1 MAFNKNIDGYPQQ
14 FVQLTEKIWNDPTPI
29 IVTMPSKGEA
39 TRLRFKFYD
48 FKKALR
54 LQTSERGQDL
64 CRMAENVVVIIRGNI
79 VEFSSRDHAMDAI
92 AIESALIAMGNVP
105 GRDSD
110 TIQNELDRIAAMPI
124 TPTIPQTITPDPQPT
139 PDTQE
144 DLLGRYFQK

>member
-1 MAFNKNIDGYPQQ
+1 MGFNKNIDGYPQQ
-14 FVQLTEKIWNDPTPI
+14 FVQLTERLWNDPTPI
-29 IVTMPSKGEA
+29 TVTMPSKGEA
-39 TRLRFKFYD
+39 SRLRFKFYD

-64 CRMAENVVVIIRGNI
+64 CRMVENVVVIIRGNV
-79 VEFSSRDHAMDAI
+79 VEFSSRDHALDAI

-110 TIQNELDRIAAMPI
+110 AIQNELDRIAAIPI
-124 TPTIPQTITPDPQPT
+124 QSTQPTPQPTPTIT